1 MINLNRIVFI
11 KIRIVVISCVAFLIF
26 AKPVNAQTET
36 KTSSLLWEISG
47 NGLTSPSYLYGT
59 IHLISKEDFFVRKEV
74 DSVFKLCNQVAFE
87 IKLDDMSALMGL
99 EKKMELPE
107 GQTISGMMAPD
118 DYQILKTYLI
128 DSFDINLE
136 EFDNKKP
143 LALQQ
148 LLLTNII
155 DGEIESYELYFLM
168 QSMQNKKK
176 IKGLETVDD
185 QLAIFDSIPYIEQLQ
200 WMVDGINDT
209 TNLNAQW
216 DAIIQAYKSED
227 LETISTLMNE
237 GDEGLMKYEDVMII
251 NRNKK
256 WIPEIESIMQSGASF
271 IAVGAGH
278 LPFDTGVIQ
287 LLKDKGYTLKP
298 L

>member
-1 MINLNRIVFI
+1 MIATNFIFPRIKLIYVFFF
-11 KIRIVVISCVAFLIF
+11 SLLLF
-26 AKPVNAQTET
+26 AKPINAQQET
-36 KTSSLLWEISG
+36 KTSSLLWEITG
-47 NGLTSPSYLYGT
+47 NDLTSPSYLYGT
-59 IHLISKEDFFVRKEV
+59 IHIISKEDFFIRKEV

-87 IKLDDMSALMGL
+87 IKLDDMAALMGI

-107 GQTISGMMAPD
+107 GQTISGMMNPT
-118 DYQILKTYLI
+118 DYQKLKTYFI

-136 EFDNKKP
+136 EYDTKKP

-148 LLLTNII
+148 LLITNMI
-155 DGEIESYELYFLM
+155 DGETESYELYFLM
-168 QSMQNKKK
+168 QCMQYKKK
-176 IKGLETVDD
+176 IKGLETVDE
-185 QLAIFDSIPYIEQLQ
+185 QLAIFDSIPYTEQLQ
-200 WMVDGINDT
+200 WMVDGFNDT
-209 TNLNAQW
+209 TNLDNLW
-216 DAIIQAYKSED
+216 NAIIEAYKSEN
-227 LETISTLMNE
+227 LETISNLLSESSPELME
-237 GDEGLMKYEDVMII
+237 YDDIMLI

-256 WIPEIESIMQSGASF
+256 WIPEIENIMKSEATF